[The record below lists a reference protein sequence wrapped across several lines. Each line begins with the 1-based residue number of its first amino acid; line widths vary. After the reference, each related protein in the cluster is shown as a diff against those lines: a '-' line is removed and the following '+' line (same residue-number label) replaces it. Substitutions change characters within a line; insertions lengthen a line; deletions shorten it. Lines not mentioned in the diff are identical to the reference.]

1 MKRIFLSVSVIA
13 LFLMG
18 WARYQGTDDM
28 PLNVDSVQD
37 GDIIFQTSRSAQ
49 STAIQLATHSRW
61 SHMGIIFRQDGDWAV
76 LEAVQPVKITPLDV
90 WIQGGEGAHFAVKRL
105 RNASE
110 VLDDSIKS
118 AMQQMGTQFL
128 GKPYDIYFE
137 WSDER
142 MYCSELVWKI
152 YQRTTNIE
160 LGKLQELADFDLTH
174 EEVQSVLNQRYGSD
188 LPVNELV
195 ISPEAMFNAE
205 QLVLVVEG

>member
-1 MKRIFLSVSVIA
+1 MKRFFLSVLVIA
-13 LFLMG
+13 IFLMG
-18 WARYQGTDDM
+18 WARFQGTDDM

-61 SHMGIIFRQDGDWAV
+61 SHMGIIFRQDGDWVV
-76 LEAVQPVKITPLDV
+76 LEAVQPVKITPMDA
-90 WIQGGEGAHFAVKRL
+90 WIQRGEGAHFVVKRL

-110 VLDDSIKS
+110 VLDDSTKS

-160 LGKLQELADFDLTH
+160 LGKLQRLADFDLTH

-188 LPVNELV
+188 LPVNEYV

>member
-1 MKRIFLSVSVIA
+1 MKRFFLSVLVIA
-13 LFLMG
+13 IFLMG
-18 WARYQGTDDM
+18 WARFQGTDDM

-61 SHMGIIFRQDGDWAV
+61 SHMGIIFRQDGDWVV
-76 LEAVQPVKITPLDV
+76 LEAVQPVKITPMDA
-90 WIQGGEGAHFAVKRL
+90 WIQRGEGAHFVVKRL

-110 VLDDSIKS
+110 VLDDSTKS

-160 LGKLQELADFDLTH
+160 LGKLQRLADFDLTH